1 MTSIR
6 AFTPRLTLVGSRTYV
21 LGADLFREFE
31 LGAREQLGAAAIER
45 VRSFKLH
52 REIRCAGEWR
62 LADAQSSVE
71 MSSVE
76 ASAVDKGA
84 AAEIEW
90 LGAGGAAARATFVE
104 GPDPIAARSP
114 DPAPRLDGLA
124 PDLDFGGTALA
135 PAPRTSAELLYALV
149 EGNKANH
156 IATLK
161 ARGAPFDRIRFIY
174 VEDLPW
180 LSTPDARPW
189 ELAYKRLG
197 SRPASDRTYTLVAVR
212 SPRAPK
218 PIKICYSHGH

>member
-52 REIRCAGEWR
+52 SEIRHAGEWR
-62 LADAQSSVE
+62 PAAAQDRVE
-71 MSSVE
+71 KGTVE
-76 ASAVDKGA
+76 EHA

-90 LGAGGAAARATFVE
+90 LGADGAAARATFVE
-104 GPDPIAARSP
+104 GLDPIAARSP
-114 DPAPRLDGLA
+114 DPTPRLDGLA

-189 ELAYKRLG
+189 ELAFKRLG